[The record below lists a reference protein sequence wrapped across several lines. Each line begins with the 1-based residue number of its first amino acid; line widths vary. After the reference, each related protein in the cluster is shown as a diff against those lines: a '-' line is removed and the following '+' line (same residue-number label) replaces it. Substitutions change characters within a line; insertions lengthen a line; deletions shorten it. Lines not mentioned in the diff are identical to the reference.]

1 LLQGLLKKIQ
11 FNLLLA
17 DLAFQ
22 LADALARRRKILGRL
37 KIERPKCLARPT
49 GRPQRLHAA
58 TAEMNAP
65 FV

>member
-1 LLQGLLKKIQ
+1 LPQGLLKKIQ

-22 LADALARRRKILGRL
+22 LADALARRREIPARL
-37 KIERPKCLARPT
+37 KIERPKSLARST
-49 GRPQRLHAA
+49 GCSQGLRAA
-58 TAEMNAP
+58 TPEVHAP